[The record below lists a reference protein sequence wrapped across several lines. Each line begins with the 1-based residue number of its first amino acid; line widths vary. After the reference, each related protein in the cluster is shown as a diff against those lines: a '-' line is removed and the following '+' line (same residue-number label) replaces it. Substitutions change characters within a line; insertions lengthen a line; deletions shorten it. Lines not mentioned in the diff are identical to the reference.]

1 MRVVLGQTQD
11 CDGEFLSFAK
21 QLGLRGVQVNTPR
34 LPGNGSWDYDG
45 IVDLVE
51 TCASQGLQLEAIE
64 GVPIRFYDKVMRGLP
79 GRDEQIENLAKTIRN
94 IGRAGVR
101 YLGYHFMPLSVW
113 RTGRFPTGRGGA
125 YITKFDYGQ
134 IAEALHDGT
143 LLISRRDLTS
153 EHDSFVTGDGVQDG
167 SPCRAEDLW
176 ENYEYFASA
185 LAPVAEEAGV
195 VCALHPDDPPVDELG
210 GFPRIFTTPQALDRA
225 MSVVD
230 NPCWQV
236 LLCLGS
242 VSEKGGEDAV
252 LEAIRTLGRR
262 KKIAYVHFRDVKGT
276 VPSFEECFLGE
287 GNFNPVRVMT
297 ELRDVGFDGFVMDDH
312 VPAVIND
319 TSYHHRARAH
329 AVGYLQG
336 LIASTEAGDRQ

>member
-11 CDGEFLSFAK
+11 CSSEFLSFAK
-21 QLGLRGVQVNTPR
+21 QLGLGGVQVNTPR
-34 LPGNGSWDYDG
+34 LPGDGFWDYDG
-45 IVDLVE
+45 IAELVE
-51 TCASQGLQLEAIE
+51 KCASQGLQLEAIE
-64 GVPIRFYDKVMRGLP
+64 GVPLRFYDKVMRGLP
-79 GRDEQIENLAKTIRN
+79 GRDEQIANLAKTITN

-125 YITKFDYGQ
+125 YVTRFDSGQ
-134 IAEALHDGT
+134 IAEALRNST

-153 EHDSFVTGDGVQDG
+153 EHDSFVKAEEPHDG
-167 SPCRAEDLW
+167 SPCRPEDLW
-176 ENYEYFASA
+176 ENYQYFATA

-195 VCALHPDDPPVDELG
+195 VCALHPDDPPVNELG
-210 GFPRIFTTPQALDRA
+210 GFPRIFTTPRALDRA
-225 MSVVD
+225 ISVVD
-230 NPCWQV
+230 SPSWQV

-242 VSEKGGEDAV
+242 VSEQGGEDAV
-252 LEAIRTLGRR
+252 LESIRVLGRR

-287 GNFNPVRVMT
+287 GNFNPVKAMA
-297 ELRDVGFDGFVMDDH
+297 ELQRCGFDGFVMDDH

-319 TSYHHRARAH
+319 TPYHHRARAY

-336 LIASTEAGDRQ
+336 LIASTERR